1 MLPRINPNSCY
12 NPEFQLER
20 SLHFCCVSSLPSQA
34 ENKSNLTTP
43 DLPTAIYKTYSWLGA
58 IPFYTAWPPP
68 LSNGDRMPSQLLLL
82 TIAETVVWNL
92 VISQAWSQGRRCRLH
107 CTRLADTLLQTVG
120 GVLIQLIHPRYT
132 RHSVTL
138 QVGQNTG
145 PASRSARRSYPHF
158 SPSDLAML
166 FLLSDGIP
174 GGQRDCQHATD
185 RDGDRNAY
193 RDKK

>member
-1 MLPRINPNSCY
+1 MNARSTSVVSLLCPARPRTKVILPPLTYPLPFTRLIPGWG
-12 NPEFQLER
+12 PF
-20 SLHFCCVSSLPSQA
+20 HFTQP
-34 ENKSNLTTP
+34 
-43 DLPTAIYKTYSWLGA
+43 G
-58 IPFYTAWPPP
+58 PPP